1 MGRADSREEWAGV
14 GTGWVERAVEG
25 VGEGKAAVGADVV
38 EVLAESVAEA
48 GSMVVVV
55 ESVAFV
61 EENSGM

>member
-1 MGRADSREEWAGV
+1 M
-14 GTGWVERAVEG
+14 EG

-61 EENSGM
+61 EENSDM